1 MGQSTKKHSIMG
13 HSGAHRRAHSNM
25 GALPQS
31 HRRAETGAPIALSPG
46 KKVGDKMTHGHE
58 YVPAAERQA
67 RMKKRATSVASNVTS
82 AVEGHGTGRSQVPG
96 KGWNTGQAN
105 LPLNHTARGG
115 SAAPVLAVLRDS
127 PGSSR
132 SPAARRNRKQLLPSG
147 GDGANRAAEDS
158 DTDSYI
164 TSSSEGHGT
173 GRSHLPG
180 KGWNTGQSNLPLNHT
195 ARGGSAAPVRPVLRD
210 SPGSSRSPAAR
221 RDRKRNSITTFGGE
235 ASAVRSGGTPRQAQL
250 LPSGGDRANGA
261 VEDSDN
267 DSSIAE
273 SSVASVGGNGAGGEG
288 ERGDQIYR
296 SRGGGNRFSV
306 GGPAV
311 GGAVGVGGMVGGGEG
326 GGAPPNAAARTA
338 ASPPERPSSPGEAAA
353 AKIDAWEANHPA
365 NPPAAGLVNGAA
377 NGVMGGE
384 GGEGGIYLKA
394 ETIGTRGNV
403 LLKGADGNQPEFEA
417 GLSEETMSTYLS
429 NLAEIQKNIGAM
441 EW

>member
-1 MGQSTKKHSIMG
+1 MGQSTKKHNIMG

-25 GALPQS
+25 GALPRS

-46 KKVGDKMTHGHE
+46 KKVGEKMTHGHE
-58 YVPAAERQA
+58 YVPAEERRM

-82 AVEGHGTGRSQVPG
+82 SVEGHGTGRSNVPG

-105 LPLNHTARGG
+105 LPLNHTSRGG
-115 SAAPVLAVLRDS
+115 SAAPVLPVLRDR

-132 SPAARRNRKQLLPSG
+132 SPAARRNRK
-147 GDGANRAAEDS
+147 
-158 DTDSYI
+158 
-164 TSSSEGHGT
+164 H
-173 GRSHLPG
+173 
-180 KGWNTGQSNLPLNHT
+180 
-195 ARGGSAAPVRPVLRD
+195 
-210 SPGSSRSPAAR
+210 
-221 RDRKRNSITTFGGE
+221 NSITTFGGE

-273 SSVASVGGNGAGGEG
+273 SSVASVGVNEAGGG
-288 ERGDQIYR
+288 GQRGDQIYR

-306 GGPAV
+306 GGRAV

-338 ASPPERPSSPGEAAA
+338 SSPPERPSSSGEAAA
-353 AKIDAWEANHPA
+353 AKIDAWEANHSA
-365 NPPAAGLVNGAA
+365 NPPADGPVDGAA
-377 NGVMGGE
+377 NGAKGGA
-384 GGEGGIYLKA
+384 EGGIYLKA
-394 ETIGTRGNV
+394 ETIGTHGNV
-403 LLKGADGNQPEFEA
+403 LLRGADGNQPEFEA

-429 NLAEIQKNIGAM
+429 NLAKIQKNIGAM